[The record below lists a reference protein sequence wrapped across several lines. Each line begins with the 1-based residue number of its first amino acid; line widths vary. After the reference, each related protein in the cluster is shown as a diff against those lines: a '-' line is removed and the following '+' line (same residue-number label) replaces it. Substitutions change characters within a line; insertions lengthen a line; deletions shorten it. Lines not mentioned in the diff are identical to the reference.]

1 MIKEIATGVIMV
13 AAITIGA
20 TAAVQGI
27 SSNNSIKS
35 NKRDYNTSLQVKN
48 HYDRMTRDLSKD
60 QVARA
65 MVKGQVNLDDA
76 KKDASD
82 RVNNAFNVAYNNVG
96 KDQYGDAKKN
106 ITKQLGKGHFST
118 SLINLINPYNAIPY
132 SNHLEECKIGYGE
145 YDPATHEI
153 PMVMTVKYK
162 ATDAS
167 KNDSNDY
174 WTAVYNV
181 KTKTFSQDNR
191 KAIVPP
197 QSNQ

>member
-1 MIKEIATGVIMV
+1 MIKEIATGVITV

-48 HYDRMTRDLSKD
+48 RYDRMTRDLSKD

-132 SNHLEECKIGYGE
+132 SNYLEECKIGYGE